1 MFTGIL
7 VLVIIMLVYFR
18 FPSSKDLYDVDTQ
31 FMWGKSIMIVPVLEE
46 VDKVKLRPQDSVT

>member
-1 MFTGIL
+1 
-7 VLVIIMLVYFR
+7 MLVYFR
-18 FPSSKDLYDVDTQ
+18 FPSSKDLYNVDTQ